1 MKLGLITYDTR
12 HLKTEQVA
20 LGLGMRGYDDLH
32 FYALPF
38 VERPA
43 RNIVFAHRPDMSS
56 GAHSRDVAAALGAAY
71 HSVASPAEIPGDAAD
86 VFLILGAGLLPA
98 EFVQA
103 TAGRV
108 VNSHPGIIP
117 LVRGLDAFK
126 WAILDGM
133 PIGNSLHLIDE
144 EADAGEVL
152 VVRPTPVF
160 QTDSLEDFARRHYE
174 CEIDM
179 MIDFERFLKGDPSAS
194 DSREERPARM
204 RMPAEKQSQ
213 LLEAFEGYRMRFGK
227 HNPH

>member
-1 MKLGLITYDTR
+1 MRLGLITYDAR
-12 HLKTEQVA
+12 HLKTEQIAV
-20 LGLGMRGYDDLH
+20 GLRLRGHGDVR

-43 RNIVFAHRPDMSS
+43 RNIVFGHRPDMAT
-56 GAHSRDVAAALGAAY
+56 GAHSRDIAASLGAPY
-71 HSVASPAEIPGDAAD
+71 HPVASPAEIPADDAD

-98 EFVQA
+98 EFVKA

-133 PIGNSLHLIDE
+133 PIGNSLHFIDE
-144 EADAGEVL
+144 EADAGELL
-152 VVRPTPVF
+152 VVRETPVF
-160 QTDSLEDFARRHYE
+160 PTDTLADFARRHYE

-179 MIDFERFLKGDPSAS
+179 MIDFERYLNGDPSA
-194 DSREERPARM
+194 REPRDERPARM
-204 RMPAEKQSQ
+204 RMPADKQA
-213 LLEAFEGYRMRFGK
+213 LLFEAFETYKNRFAVGA
-227 HNPH
+227 